1 MSMKTSSVKFKER
14 VNSELKNEFMRGAVS
29 KAQETIQTRKNA
41 VTDEMGNWEEWRNHG
56 EEIRQHVLDNLDY
69 YLDELSENVAKRG
82 GHVFFAKTAEE
93 ASKYIGDIAKQKN
106 AKKVV
111 KAKSMVTEE
120 ISLNQ
125 KLEDAGCKVIETDL
139 GEYILQLDDHDP
151 PSHIVVPALH
161 KNKEQIRDVF
171 AEKLNY
177 TNTEKPEELAWH
189 ARQVLR
195 QEYLTAD
202 IGITGCNF
210 AVAETGSITLVTNE
224 GNADLVAA
232 LPKTQVVVMGM
243 ERLVPTFEEMEVLVG
258 MLTRSAV
265 GQKLTSYVT
274 TLTGPKETDDV
285 DGPEEFH
292 LVIVD
297 NGRSS
302 ILGGEFQSVLQCIRC
317 AACINVCPVYRH
329 VGGHSYG
336 SIYSGPIGA
345 VLSPLLGGYD
355 EFKELPYA
363 SSLCAACTDA
373 CPVKIPLHQLLL
385 KHRQIIVEKE
395 GKAPVSEKM
404 LFNAFGMGAS
414 SPSLYNIGSKM
425 APAMTKPLTKGGKI
439 TKGVGLLKEWTD
451 IRDFPAPTKERFR
464 DWFKNRDKGG
474 GKYARVDTEQRG
486 ISSDDSK

>member
-1 MSMKTSSVKFKER
+1 MSMKTSSQKFKDR
-14 VNSELKNEFMRGAVS
+14 VSTELDNEFMRGAVS
-29 KAQETIQTRKNA
+29 KAQQTIQTRKNN
-41 VTDEMGNWEEWRNHG
+41 VTEAMGNWEEWRSHG
-56 EEIRQHVLDNLDY
+56 EEIRQHVLENLDY
-69 YLDELSENVAKRG
+69 YLYELSEQVAKRG

-93 ASKYIGDIAKQKN
+93 ASAYIEQVAVDKKV
-106 AKKVV
+106 KKVV

-120 ISLNQ
+120 ISLNK
-125 KLEDAGCKVIETDL
+125 KLEEAGCEVIETDL
-139 GEYILQLDDHDP
+139 GEYILQVDDHDP

-171 AEKLNY
+171 TKKLNY

-195 QEYLTAD
+195 NEYLTAD
-202 IGITGCNF
+202 MGITGCNF

-243 ERLVPTFEEMEVLVG
+243 ERIVPTFSEMEVLVG

-274 TLTGPKETDDV
+274 TLTGPREDGDV
-285 DGPEEFH
+285 DGPEDFH

-297 NGRSS
+297 NGRSD

-317 AACINVCPVYRH
+317 AACVNVCPVYRH

-345 VLSPLLGGYD
+345 VLSPLLGGY
-355 EFKELPYA
+355 EEYKELPYA
-363 SSLCAACTDA
+363 STLCGACTDA
-373 CPVKIPLHQLLL
+373 CPVKIPLHELLH
-385 KHRQIIVEKE
+385 KHRQVIVEKE
-395 GKAPVSEKM
+395 GKAPISEKM
-404 LFNAFGMGAS
+404 IFKAFGIGAA
-414 SPSLYNIGSKM
+414 SPKLYNIGSKM
-425 APAMTKPLTKGGKI
+425 APAVTKPLAKGDKI
-439 TKGVGLLKEWTD
+439 TKGVGMLKEWTN
-451 IRDFPAPTKERFR
+451 IRDLPAPNKERFR
-464 DWFKNRDKGG
+464 DWFKNREKGEE
-474 GKYARVDTEQRG
+474 K
-486 ISSDDSK
+486 

>member
-1 MSMKTSSVKFKER
+1 MSMKTSSVEFKSR
-14 VNSELKNEFMRGAVS
+14 VKSELQNEFMRGAVS
-29 KAQETIQTRKNA
+29 KAQETIQGRKNA
-41 VTDEMGNWEEWRNHG
+41 VTDEMGNWEEWRSHG
-56 EEIRQHVLDNLDY
+56 EEIRQHVLENLDY
-69 YLDELSENVAKRG
+69 YLYELSENVAKRG

-93 ASKYIGDIAKQKN
+93 ASTYIEEIAKKKN

-125 KLEDAGCKVIETDL
+125 KLEGAGCTVIETDL
-139 GEYILQLDDHDP
+139 GEYILQVDDHDP

-171 AEKLNY
+171 AKKLNY

-195 QEYLTAD
+195 EEYLTAD
-202 IGITGCNF
+202 MGITGCNF

-232 LPKTQVVVMGM
+232 LPKIQVVVMGM
-243 ERLVPTFEEMEVLVG
+243 ERIVPTFDEMEVLVG

-274 TLTGPKETDDV
+274 TLTGPKETGDV

-297 NGRSS
+297 NGRSD

-317 AACINVCPVYRH
+317 AACVNVCPVYRQ

-363 SSLCAACTDA
+363 STLCAACTDA
-373 CPVKIPLHQLLL
+373 CPVKIPLHQLLH
-385 KHRQIIVEKE
+385 KHRQVIVERE

-404 LFNAFGMGAS
+404 IFKAFGLGAA
-414 SPSLYNIGSKM
+414 SPTLYKIGSKM
-425 APAMTKPLTKGGKI
+425 APALTKPLSKGDKI
-439 TKGVGLLKEWTD
+439 TKGVGLIKEWTD

-464 DWFKNRDKGG
+464 DWYKNRDKGG
-474 GKYARVDTEQRG
+474 K
-486 ISSDDSK
+486 S

>member
-1 MSMKTSSVKFKER
+1 MSMKTSSVEFKSR
-14 VNSELKNEFMRGAVS
+14 VKSELQNEFMRGAVS
-29 KAQETIQTRKNA
+29 KAQETIQGRKNA
-41 VTDEMGNWEEWRNHG
+41 VTDEMGNWEEWRSHG
-56 EEIRQHVLDNLDY
+56 EEIRQHVLENLDY
-69 YLDELSENVAKRG
+69 YLYELSENVAKRG

-93 ASKYIGDIAKQKN
+93 ASTYIEEIAKKKN

-125 KLEDAGCKVIETDL
+125 KLEGTGCKVIETDL
-139 GEYILQLDDHDP
+139 GEYILQVDDHDP

-171 AEKLNY
+171 AKKLNY
-177 TNTEKPEELAWH
+177 TNTERPEELAWH

-195 QEYLTAD
+195 EEYLTAD

-232 LPKTQVVVMGM
+232 LPKTQIVVMGM
-243 ERLVPTFEEMEVLVG
+243 ERIVPTFDEMEVLVG

-274 TLTGPKETDDV
+274 TLTGPKEAGDV

-297 NGRSS
+297 NGRSD

-317 AACINVCPVYRH
+317 AACVNVCPVYRQ

-363 SSLCAACTDA
+363 STLCAACTDA
-373 CPVKIPLHQLLL
+373 CPVKIPLHELLH
-385 KHRQIIVEKE
+385 KHRQVIVERE
-395 GKAPVSEKM
+395 GKAPVSEK
-404 LFNAFGMGAS
+404 LIFKAFGLGAA
-414 SPSLYNIGSKM
+414 SPALYNIGSKM
-425 APAMTKPLTKGGKI
+425 APALTKPLSKGDKI
-439 TKGVGLLKEWTD
+439 TKGVGLIKEWTD

-464 DWFKNRDKGG
+464 DWYKNRDKGG
-474 GKYARVDTEQRG
+474 K
-486 ISSDDSK
+486 S